1 MLGLLIR
8 QKIASGLAFN
18 LFMYFDFNIDKESY
32 YPQKCGKNDVITFM
46 DMFVVLQENTP
57 YLHANFNSVSH
68 GNFVKLSCFISDKC
82 PVHYLTFI

>member
-1 MLGLLIR
+1 
-8 QKIASGLAFN
+8 
-18 LFMYFDFNIDKESY
+18 
-32 YPQKCGKNDVITFM
+32 M

-68 GNFVKLSCFISDKC
+68 GNFVKLSYFISDKC